1 LQITDKFGRVIEPA
15 RPQPHRVLRAEH
27 AYLMT
32 NILADNEAR
41 TPAMGP
47 NSPMRLS
54 RPAAAKTGT
63 TTDFRDSWIMGFT
76 PDIVTGVWVGNA
88 DNTPMDGIGG
98 SNGSGPIWHNFME
111 RAHEG
116 LPINDFVRPPAII
129 ELEVCADSG
138 TIPSE
143 ACPQRRTEIFFKD
156 QPPLG
161 PEHDIHQLIEIDRN
175 TGLLANEFCQG
186 NVETRYYRVYPPD
199 GWAWATA
206 QGYEQPPTNYC
217 PSSNIV
223 AQITSPLDGST
234 ARGTLTVEGSVAAA
248 NFSHYQ
254 IEFGQGT
261 TPDAFTVIS
270 EPVNQT
276 IEAGVLGVF
285 DTTKVE
291 NGPYTLRLLVFDQSG
306 GQVESRVRVLVDNV
320 PTPAPTE
327 TETPT
332 LTPTITETPTETPT
346 ATTEP
351 ATATPTQSA
360 ATETSTATPI
370 PNTATPTQST
380 ATETPLPTATP
391 TLPAELPTLPAETP
405 TATVGG

>member
-1 LQITDKFGRVIEPA
+1 
-15 RPQPHRVLRAEH
+15 
-27 AYLMT
+27 
-32 NILADNEAR
+32 
-41 TPAMGP
+41 
-47 NSPMRLS
+47 
-54 RPAAAKTGT
+54 
-63 TTDFRDSWIMGFT
+63 
-76 PDIVTGVWVGNA
+76 
-88 DNTPMDGIGG
+88 
-98 SNGSGPIWHNFME
+98 
-111 RAHEG
+111 
-116 LPINDFVRPPAII
+116 
-129 ELEVCADSG
+129 
-138 TIPSE
+138 
-143 ACPQRRTEIFFKD
+143 
-156 QPPLG
+156 
-161 PEHDIHQLIEIDRN
+161 
-175 TGLLANEFCQG
+175 
-186 NVETRYYRVYPPD
+186 
-199 GWAWATA
+199 
-206 QGYEQPPTNYC
+206 
-217 PSSNIV
+217 
-223 AQITSPLDGST
+223 
-234 ARGTLTVEGSVAAA
+234 VEGSVAAA

-291 NGPYTLRLLVFDQSG
+291 NGTYTLRLLVFDQSG